1 MRCVVMDLCC
11 VRVAVVKIDRACL
24 VNPRATRTLR
34 ELQPR
39 FGILPILLVSFERLD
54 LQDAAGYSE
63 FPTTPYMTD
72 LAEWN
77 SMEPVE
83 WEPLPELVEPD
94 LPF

>member
-1 MRCVVMDLCC
+1 MDLCC
-11 VRVAVVKIDRACL
+11 VRVAVVKVDRARL
-24 VNPRATRTLR
+24 DDPIATRTLR

-39 FGILPILLVSFERLD
+39 FGILPILLVSFKSVKLD
-54 LQDAAGYSE
+54 DAAGFSE
-63 FPTTPYMTD
+63 FPTAPYVAD
-72 LAEWN
+72 LVEWN